1 MWIKGGIAGDKVPR
15 IKKLKLKNQNEKY
28 KKSKQFQVNILS
40 LYTLFLIHYSNFM
53 KYQSI
58 YNRIKRIEGQVRGI
72 GEMLASDKPEQDI
85 LIQIEAAR
93 SSLGSAI
100 SSFIEQQLSIES
112 DGKIEL
118 NKEQLRAILRSVKK

>member
-1 MWIKGGIAGDKVPR
+1 
-15 IKKLKLKNQNEKY
+15 
-28 KKSKQFQVNILS
+28 
-40 LYTLFLIHYSNFM
+40 M

-72 GEMLASDKPEQDI
+72 SEMLASDKPEQDI

-93 SSLGSAI
+93 SSLGSTI
-100 SSFIEQQLSIES
+100 STFIELQLSIES

-118 NKEQLRAILRSVKK
+118 NKEQLRAILRSVKR